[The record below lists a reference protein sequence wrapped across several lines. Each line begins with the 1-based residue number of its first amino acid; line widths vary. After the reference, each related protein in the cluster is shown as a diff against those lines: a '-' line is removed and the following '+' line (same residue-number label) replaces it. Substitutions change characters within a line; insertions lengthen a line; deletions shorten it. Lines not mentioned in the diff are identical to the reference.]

1 MTTLCELIQASVAR
15 YPNNVLVHHQGRDR
29 TYREIWDHATAVAG
43 WLRDRGLQRGQRVAL
58 LVPNSP
64 EYVVCYF
71 GILMAEGIVVA
82 LNPDTTPR
90 ELQHALVHCEPTV
103 VITTAKC
110 TTHLRAIAGKLP
122 WVRATIQL
130 EDGEPE
136 PLAPGQ
142 AAVTLS
148 NVLAHAPLDRPP
160 LDRPVESGNASQAAQ
175 IIYTSGTTG
184 SPKGVTLT
192 HRNVVA
198 NCRSIVEYLRLQASD
213 SIFVVLPFFYSYGN
227 SLLLTHMAVGGR
239 LVLASDFV
247 FWNRALDLMEQQRA
261 TGFAGVPSTYAML
274 LHKTNFAQRAFSDLR
289 YLTCAGGALAPA
301 TLERIRSAVP
311 HGDIFAMYGQTEAT
325 ARLSTLMPEDL
336 DAKPGSIGKGIPGVE
351 LSVLGKHGRPVA
363 VGEVGEI
370 VAGGENVMLG
380 YWNDPQS
387 TRRVLREGRLHT
399 GDMARVDEDGYIYV
413 VGRRSDI
420 IKSNSYR
427 IDPKEIEEL
436 IFEMEGIVDVAVVGR
451 ADEMLGEVAVA
462 FVVPAA
468 NGDAPSEQAVAEHA
482 NRNLPRYKHLRCVH
496 ALDAL
501 PKTDSGKV
509 KRSELRLLAS
519 SMPQG

>member
-15 YPNNVLVHHQGRDR
+15 YPNNVLVHHRGRDR
-29 TYREIWDHATAVAG
+29 TYGEIWDQATAVAG
-43 WLRDRGLQRGQRVAL
+43 WLRDRGLRRGQRVAL

-90 ELQHALVHCEPTV
+90 ELQHALVHCEPAV
-103 VITTAKC
+103 VMATAKC
-110 TTHLRAIAGKLP
+110 TNHLRAIAGKLP

-142 AAVTLS
+142 SAVTLS
-148 NVLAHAPLDRPP
+148 NVLAHAPLDRPA
-160 LDRPVESGNASQAAQ
+160 ENANASQAAQ

-227 SLLLTHMAVGGR
+227 SLLLTHVAAGGR

-247 FWNRALDLMEQQRA
+247 FWSRALDLMEQQRA

-274 LHKTNFAQRAFSDLR
+274 LHKTNFTERAFSDLR
-289 YLTCAGGALAPA
+289 YLTCAGGGLAPA
-301 TLERIRSAVP
+301 TVERLRSAVP
-311 HGDIFAMYGQTEAT
+311 HAEIFPMYGQTEAT
-325 ARLSTLMPEDL
+325 ARLSTLMPKDL

-351 LSVLGKHGRPVA
+351 LSVLDKHGHPVA

-370 VAGGENVMLG
+370 VARGENVMLG
-380 YWNDPQS
+380 YWDDPRS

-399 GDMARVDEDGYIYV
+399 GDMARLDEDGYIYV

-462 FVVPAA
+462 FVVPSS
-468 NGDAPSEQAVAEHA
+468 NGDRPSEQAVAEHA
-482 NRNLPRYKHLRCVH
+482 NRNLPRYKHLRNVH
-496 ALDAL
+496 MLDAL

-509 KRSELRLLAS
+509 KRAELRLLAS
-519 SMPQG
+519 SMAQG